1 MARFTRT
8 GHRHVR
14 IAGRGPRRFSGLMTA
29 PPATDT
35 ALGVDLLE
43 VVARI
48 DRLANQQ
55 VRTRLP
61 YARAR
66 LLSVIEEHGPARLC
80 DLAALDYCTGSTIT
94 TQVRLLAGA
103 GLVSRTT
110 DSADARAALISI
122 TAEGRSVLAQV
133 CAEGDA
139 AIDQRLA
146 RLDDADR
153 QTLAEAVRIMRRLL
167 DDAQRHR

>member
-1 MARFTRT
+1 VA
-8 GHRHVR
+8 
-14 IAGRGPRRFSGLMTA
+14 A

-35 ALGVDLLE
+35 ALRADLLA
-43 VVARI
+43 VVAGI
-48 DRLANQQ
+48 HRLANQR
-55 VRTRLP
+55 VRPRLP

-66 LLSVIEEHGPARLC
+66 LLPAIKEHGPARVS
-80 DLAALDYCTGSTIT
+80 DLAAFDYCSQPTMSTL
-94 TQVRLLAGA
+94 VRLLEDA

-133 CAEGDA
+133 GADLDGV
-139 AIDQRLA
+139 IDQRLA

-153 QTLAEAVRIMRRLL
+153 QTLAEAVRIMRGLL
-167 DDAQRHR
+167 DDARRRR

>member
-80 DLAALDYCTGSTIT
+80 DLAALDYCSQPTVT

-122 TAEGRSVLAQV
+122 TAEGPFGVGAGLCRRRRRDRSTP
-133 CAEGDA
+133 GTT
-139 AIDQRLA
+139 R
-146 RLDDADR
+146 
-153 QTLAEAVRIMRRLL
+153 
-167 DDAQRHR
+167 